1 MKSLVQKIQFW
12 IEHHDNKAREAE
24 KLNIPVLQSHHADH
38 ACMARQ
44 ILEDIPSD
52 WIIYQLEC
60 VRIVDMDK
68 QVDSLGLFFDID
80 EVKEVLTCY
89 QKQRESQGFKV
100 IHAADNGLFVDLH
113 WENDQGYDQEVSLTI
128 SPLTVQ

>member
-1 MKSLVQKIQFW
+1 MKSLSRQLKAW
-12 IEHHDNKAREAE
+12 SREHEMLSAAAKE
-24 KLNIPVLQSHHADH
+24 KCTLECQYHQGMSEMANSVLNTLPKH
-38 ACMARQ
+38 
-44 ILEDIPSD
+44 
-52 WIIYQLEC
+52 WTIYQLEC

-113 WENDQGYDQEVSLTI
+113 WENDQGHDQEVSLTI
-128 SPLTVQ
+128 LPLTVQ

>member
-52 WIIYQLEC
+52 WSIYQLEC
-60 VRIVDMDK
+60 VRIVDVDK
-68 QVDSLGLFFDID
+68 YVKSLGLFFDIN
-80 EVKEVLTCY
+80 EARKVLTGY
-89 QKQRESQGFKV
+89 QKQCESQGFKV
-100 IHAADNGLFVDLH
+100 IHAADNGLFVDLY
-113 WENDQGYDQEVSLTI
+113 WKDDQGRDQEVSLTI
-128 SPLTVQ
+128 HPLSVQ